1 MYDIPIVFITF
12 NRPDVTRTMLDQI
25 LKINPAKLYFFNDGP
40 RNETDQKNCFEIR
53 KMASEIRMEG
63 QLINRFE
70 TANLGCK
77 MGESTAMSWLFEN
90 EEMGIILEDDTY
102 PSLDFFDFARQM
114 LLKYKDDERVF
125 SISGSNLVDT
135 WKPEQQ
141 DYHFCTFTGFWG
153 WAGWRRSWKYYDV
166 AMQKWNDPESRRLIQ
181 NLLPF
186 PEYRKLRFSEFDS
199 LVSGKMDTW
208 DYQFSFA
215 HFMHHGLN
223 LAPARNL
230 IRNLGF
236 NRVDAAHTTH
246 DSPFANMKWHPLP
259 NPIRDNPWMIP
270 DLEYDREV
278 IKLAYPFLFENQA
291 QTAPQT
297 PSAPSVSLGSQA
309 KKVVRKMVDTLTP
322 DLNRHL
328 GYLKNELWF
337 KAETDKKHL
346 EEKLNELKL
355 QLGSLESKLTS
366 HQKANHLQ
374 HTEFKVYSQWG
385 DDGILQYL
393 IQHLP
398 ITSNRFI
405 EFGTEAYTEANT
417 RFLLMHNNWSGLIID
432 GSENNM
438 NLVKNSHLYWQYDLK
453 AVASFITKDNI
464 NRLFTDN
471 GFTGNI
477 GLLSI
482 DIDGNDY
489 WVWKAIDVVVADVV
503 VAEFNPVFGHERKI
517 TIPYKHNFQRTAAH
531 HSNLYF
537 GASLP
542 AMVQLGD
549 EKGYRFVGTN
559 RAGNNAYFV
568 RKTLIDNADRLFLSD
583 EIPVSLGVY
592 KESRDPTGKLTFL
605 SGDERARAI
614 RGLPVFDLEKGEIV
628 AF

>member
-12 NRPDVTRTMLDQI
+12 NRPDVTKTMLDQI

-40 RNETDQKNCFEIR
+40 RNEADQKNCFEIR
-53 KMASEIRMEG
+53 KMASEIKMEG
-63 QLINRFE
+63 EVITRFE

-90 EEMGIILEDDTY
+90 EEMGIVLEDDTY

-135 WKPEQQ
+135 WKADRQ

-166 AMQKWNDPESRRLIQ
+166 AMQKWNDPEARRLIQ
-181 NLLPF
+181 NILPF
-186 PEYRKLRFSEFDS
+186 PEYRQLRFSEFDS
-199 LVSGKMDTW
+199 LVSGQMDTW

-223 LAPARNL
+223 LAPARNM

-236 NRVDAAHTTH
+236 NRDDAAHTNH
-246 DSPFANMKWHPLP
+246 DSPFAQMKWHPLP

-278 IKLAYPFLFENQA
+278 IKLAYPFLFENEA
-291 QTAPQT
+291 QPAAPA
-297 PSAPSVSLGSQA
+297 APHSGVSLGSLA
-309 KKVVRKMVDTLTP
+309 KKVVKKAVETVSP
-322 DLNRHL
+322 DLSRHL

-337 KAETDKKHL
+337 KAEKDKQFL
-346 EEKLNELKL
+346 EEKLNELKF
-355 QLGSLESKLTS
+355 QIGSLEAKLTS
-366 HQKANHLQ
+366 ASPANHLQ
-374 HTEFKVYSQWG
+374 DTEFRVFSQWG

-393 IQHLP
+393 VRNLP
-398 ITSNRFI
+398 ITSRRFI

-417 RFLLMHNNWSGLIID
+417 RFLLMHDNWSGLIID

-438 NLVKNSHLYWQYDLK
+438 NLVKLSNLYWQYDLK
-453 AVASFITKDNI
+453 AVAGFITKDNI
-464 NRLFTDN
+464 NQLFTDN
-471 GFTGNI
+471 GFTGGI

-489 WVWKAIDVVVADVV
+489 WVWKAIHVVVADIV
-503 VAEFNPVFGHERKI
+503 VAEFNPVFGLERKI

-537 GASLP
+537 GASL
-542 AMVQLGD
+542 AALIDLGQ

-559 RAGNNAYFV
+559 LAGNNAYFV
-568 RKTLIDNADRLFLSD
+568 RQALLNEANPLFMHPS
-583 EIPVSLGVY
+583 IPVSLGQY
-592 KESRDPTGKLTFL
+592 KESRDEQGNLTYL
-605 SGDERARAI
+605 RGDARAEAI